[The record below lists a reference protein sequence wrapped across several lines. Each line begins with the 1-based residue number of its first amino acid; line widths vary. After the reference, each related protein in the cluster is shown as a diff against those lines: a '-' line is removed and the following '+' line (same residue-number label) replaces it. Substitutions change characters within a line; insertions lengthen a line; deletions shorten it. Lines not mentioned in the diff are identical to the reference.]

1 MSLAFLVA
9 LLEVGHEDNLKGD
22 TMSAMVMLS
31 HTHHDTDISKR
42 NRQLPCSAR
51 GLSLGFF
58 MKPGSSSI
66 R

>member
-31 HTHHDTDISKR
+31 HTTMTLTSPREIVNFR
-42 NRQLPCSAR
+42 AVRVA
-51 GLSLGFF
+51 
-58 MKPGSSSI
+58 
-66 R
+66 